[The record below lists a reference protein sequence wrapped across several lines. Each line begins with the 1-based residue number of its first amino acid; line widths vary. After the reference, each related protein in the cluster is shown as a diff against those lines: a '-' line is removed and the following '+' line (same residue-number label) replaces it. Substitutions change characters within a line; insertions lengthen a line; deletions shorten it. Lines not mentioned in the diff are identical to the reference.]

1 MPLIQPPKWFRCTIW
16 TIFTFILLITLY
28 LSFQSGPATKA
39 LEKPFVTQVTGTLAN
54 APTQEQGLTIT
65 YYLRQAGRAILFFA
79 LGFTGSWAIL
89 LTFRRIT
96 AKLRILSTAAMLFA
110 IAFFTEFMK
119 LFIEGRHYSFPQ
131 CLEGFLFGMLGYLCI
146 SMILH
151 LFAHYKDRI
160 KKKAGAEA

>member
-1 MPLIQPPKWFRCTIW
+1 MPLIQPPKWFRCTLWI
-16 TIFTFILLITLY
+16 IFTFILLITLY

-54 APTQEQGLTIT
+54 APTREQVLTIT

-146 SMILH
+146 GMILY
-151 LFAHYKDRI
+151 LIAHHKDRI